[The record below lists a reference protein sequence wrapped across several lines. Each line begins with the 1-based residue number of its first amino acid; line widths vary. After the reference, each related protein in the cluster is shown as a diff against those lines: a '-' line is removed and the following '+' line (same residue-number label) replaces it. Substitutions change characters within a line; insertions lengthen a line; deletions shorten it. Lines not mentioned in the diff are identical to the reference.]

1 MTGMIAMLFGLFWVA
16 LAFIGWWVATSG
28 QGLIG
33 IGFMIVVMILEGVIY
48 NAVTKPKTD
57 KPKAK
62 NTKKRRSCALA
73 K

>member
-1 MTGMIAMLFGLFWVA
+1 MTGMISILFGFFWVA
-16 LAFIGWWVATSG
+16 IAYIGWWVATSG

-33 IGFMIVVMILEGVIY
+33 IGFMFVVMIVEGIIY

-62 NTKKRRSCALA
+62 KTKKRRRR
-73 K
+73 

>member
-1 MTGMIAMLFGLFWVA
+1 MTGMASILFGLFWVA
-16 LAFIGWWVATSG
+16 LAYIGWWVATSG

-33 IGFMIVVMILEGVIY
+33 IGFMIVVMIIEGIIY

-62 NTKKRRSCALA
+62 NNKKRRRR
-73 K
+73 